1 MNDILFKVKENSQ
14 TADYAE
20 FIIEPLESGYG
31 HTLGSSLRRVL
42 LTSLPGAAI
51 TSVKIDGVKHK
62 FSELTGLK
70 ENIVDLLLN
79 LKGLYVQIPA
89 SQESA
94 TLKISVKGAKEITG
108 ADVSSPDGAEVVN
121 TDHYIAS
128 LSGEK
133 AKLEMEMTVE
143 RGLGYSLTEERA
155 AGSPGLIITDAVF
168 SPVKRVNYTVES
180 TRVGQRTNLDKLIMH
195 IWTNGSVTPREALDQ
210 SAELLSKYFTQIYQP
225 TVEAEVEENQ
235 AAMPAV
241 SDEVLRLTVDEL
253 DLPTRI
259 YNSLRN
265 GGIETIS
272 QLLSTPRKDLIN
284 MRNMGV
290 KSITIIE
297 EKLKD
302 KGVSLVI

>member
-1 MNDILFKVKENSQ
+1 MNEILFKIKENNA

-20 FIIEPLESGYG
+20 FVIEPLESGYG
-31 HTLGSSLRRVL
+31 HTLASALRRVL
-42 LTSLPGAAI
+42 LTSLPGVAI

-79 LKGLYVQIPA
+79 LKGLYVQIPE
-89 SQESA
+89 SQTTA
-94 TLKISVKGAKEITG
+94 TLKISVKGVKEITG
-108 ADVSSPDGAEVVN
+108 ADVTSPDGAEIVN
-121 TDHYIAS
+121 KDHYIAS
-128 LSGEK
+128 VSGEK
-133 AKLEMEMTVE
+133 AKLEMELTVD
-143 RGLGYSLTEERA
+143 RGFGYSLSEERPA
-155 AGSPGLIITDAVF
+155 DAVGVIVADAVF

-180 TRVGQRTNLDKLIMH
+180 TRVGQRTNLDKLVMH
-195 IWTNGSVTPREALDQ
+195 IWTNGSVSPREALDQ
-210 SAELLSKYFTQIYQP
+210 SAELLAKYFTQIFQP
-225 TVEAEVEENQ
+225 TVEVEVEKDH
-235 AAMPAV
+235 ATMPAI
-241 SDEVLRLTVDEL
+241 SDEVLKLTVDEL

-272 QLLSTPRKDLIN
+272 QLLGTPRKDLIN

-297 EKLKD
+297 DKLKD